1 MKQKTNRAANKRF
14 TFSSRGKAWHQAIHQ
29 SHFNAK
35 DTGDETRRKHS
46 DRIVKS
52 ADKANLHDL
61 LPYQ

>member
-14 TFSSRGKAWHQAIHQ
+14 NFSSRGKARHLTIHQ

-46 DRIVKS
+46 DRLVKN
-52 ADKANLHDL
+52 ADQANLRTL